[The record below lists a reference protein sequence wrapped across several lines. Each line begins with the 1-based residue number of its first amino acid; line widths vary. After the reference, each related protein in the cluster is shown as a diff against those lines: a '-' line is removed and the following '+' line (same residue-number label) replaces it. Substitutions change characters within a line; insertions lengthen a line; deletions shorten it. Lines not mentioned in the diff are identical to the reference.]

1 MMNLTTLR
9 KKLSFKVVFHI
20 VIFTIMSLSLVF
32 LLSVI
37 DTNRS
42 KYTTEKNAIIKGYE
56 KQIITKD
63 SVNRLLMYNQNVLES
78 QVDSLNDRQNQITT
92 NYNEEI
98 KNISDASADDHCIW
112 MESVLSKLNHLKK

>member
-1 MMNLTTLR
+1 M
-9 KKLSFKVVFHI
+9 V
-20 VIFTIMSLSLVF
+20 FTIMSLSLVF

-42 KYTTEKNAIIKGYE
+42 KYSTEKNAIIKGYE

-78 QVDSLNDRQNQITT
+78 QVDSLNDRQNEITT

-98 KNISDASADDHCIW
+98 KNISDASADDHCLW
-112 MESVLSKLNHLKK
+112 MESILSKLDHLKK

>member
-20 VIFTIMSLSLVF
+20 VIFTIISLSLVF

-37 DTNRS
+37 DTNRT
-42 KYTTEKNAIIKGYE
+42 KYESEKNIIIKGYE

-63 SVNRLLMYNQNVLES
+63 NQNVLES
-78 QVDSLNDRQNQITT
+78 QVDSLNDRQNQITV

-112 MESVLSKLNHLKK
+112 MESVLSKLDHLKK